1 MINIIQAENIS
12 KSYGDLVLFEDISI
26 SISKNQKISMIAIN
40 GAGKTTILNIL
51 AGRDKADKGVVT
63 KKNDLTIGYLEQDPV
78 LNDHNTVLEEVF
90 ASSDEILQAIR
101 EYEEIV
107 SSNNNDKLQEVM
119 EKMDRL
125 NAWGHEV
132 KIKQILT
139 RFKINEYDKLV
150 GELSGGQ
157 KKRLALANVL
167 INNHDL
173 IILDE
178 PTNHL
183 DLDMIEWLED
193 YLLNTTSSIF
203 MVTHDRYFLDR
214 VCNEI
219 IELDNNVIYTYKGN
233 YTYFLTKRQER
244 IVHSKG
250 KIEKASNLLRKELD
264 WVNRM
269 PKARGTK
276 AKYRLDAFR
285 KLKEEAS
292 QKIDENVLSLDIVPR
307 RLGKKILEIDNLNKS
322 YDDLNLIK
330 DFSYKIQKFEKIG
343 IIGNNGSGKSTFL
356 NIITGGVQ
364 QDSGSI
370 EFGDSIVFGYFSQTG
385 IITDYNKRVIDVVK
399 DVSENISIGNG
410 KRLSATQFLEYFL
423 FPPKMH
429 YSLVSKLS
437 GGERRRL
444 YLLTVLIKNPNFL
457 IFDEPTNDLDI
468 VTLNVLEEYLTSF
481 KGCLIIVSHD
491 RFFLDK
497 IVDHIFV
504 FGNNGIIKD
513 FPGNY
518 SVYRDHVNLL
528 NEKKNNQSAIE
539 SKPKREKHKRE
550 DSTKKTFK
558 EKTEFETLEKEM
570 PELENEKKILEAE
583 ISAGQLTPNQL
594 IEKSARLG
602 KIIHELDIKELRW
615 LELSEKN

>member
-1 MINIIQAENIS
+1 MINILQAENIS
-12 KSYGDLVLFEDISI
+12 KSYGDLVLFEDISV
-26 SISKNQKISMIAIN
+26 SISKNQKIAMIAIN

-51 AGRDKADKGVVT
+51 AGIDQPDKGLIT
-63 KKNDLTIGYLEQDPV
+63 KRNDITIGYLEQDPE
-78 LNDHNTVLEEVF
+78 LNDHNTVLQEVF
-90 ASSDEILQAIR
+90 ASNNEILQTIQ
-101 EYEEIV
+101 EYEDVV
-107 SSNNNDKLQEVM
+107 SKNNNEKLQEVM

-125 NAWGHEV
+125 NAWDHEV

-139 RFKINEYDKLV
+139 RFKINEYNKRV

-167 INNHDL
+167 INNPDL

-183 DLDMIEWLED
+183 DLDMIEWLEE
-193 YLLNTTSSIF
+193 YLSNTTSTVF

-219 IELDNNVIYTYKGN
+219 VELDNNIIYNYKGN
-233 YTYFLTKRQER
+233 YTYFLTRRYER
-244 IVHSKG
+244 IKHSKT
-250 KIEKASNLLRKELD
+250 KIEKAGNLLRKELD

-269 PKARGTK
+269 PKARTTK
-276 AKYRLDAFR
+276 AKYRIDAFQ

-292 QKIDENVLSLDIVPR
+292 QKIGDDVLSLDIVPR
-307 RLGKKILEIDNLNKS
+307 RLGKKILEIEGLNKS
-322 YDDLNLIK
+322 YDNLNLIN
-330 DFSYKIQKFEKIG
+330 DFSYKIQKYEKIG

-356 NIITGGVQ
+356 NIISGNVK

-370 EFGDSIVFGYFSQTG
+370 EFGESIVYGYFSQTG
-385 IITDYNKRVIDVVK
+385 IITDNNKRVIDVVK
-399 DVSENISIGNG
+399 DVSEQINLGNG

-444 YLLTVLIKNPNFL
+444 YLLTVLIKNPNFI

-468 VTLNVLEEYLTSF
+468 VTLNVLEEYLTAY
-481 KGCLIIVSHD
+481 KGCLLIVSHD

-504 FGNNGIIKD
+504 FGNNGNIKD

-518 SVYRDHVNLL
+518 SVYRDHVKILK
-528 NEKKNNQSAIE
+528 EKEVSQSKE
-539 SKPKREKHKRE
+539 SKQKKDKPKRE
-550 DSTKKTFK
+550 DSSKKTFK
-558 EKTEFETLEKEM
+558 EKTEFEDLEREMPKLEKEK
-570 PELENEKKILEAE
+570 EILESE
-583 ISAGQLTPNQL
+583 ISSGKLSSNEL
-594 IEKSARLG
+594 IEKSDKLG
-602 KIIHELDIKELRW
+602 KIINDLDIKELRW
-615 LELSEKN
+615 LELSEKS